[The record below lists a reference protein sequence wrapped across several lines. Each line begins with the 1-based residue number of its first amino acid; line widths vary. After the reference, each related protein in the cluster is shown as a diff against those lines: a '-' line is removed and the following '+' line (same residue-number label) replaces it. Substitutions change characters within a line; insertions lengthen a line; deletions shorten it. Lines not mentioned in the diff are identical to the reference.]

1 MLKAMRA
8 QDKKEAQAAQAQD
21 RVSIQD
27 FFWRKRCCL
36 KSIVTRKLLTTSPQ
50 KIDDIGEKVNGVGKS
65 VEKKIDMISTYLIR
79 SQTEKVI
86 RHLMLLLIA

>member
-27 FFWRKRCCL
+27 FLQKEMLSKINCNKKTINRIPL
-36 KSIVTRKLLTTSPQ
+36 RKLMTSA
-50 KIDDIGEKVNGVGKS
+50 
-65 VEKKIDMISTYLIR
+65 KK
-79 SQTEKVI
+79 
-86 RHLMLLLIA
+86 

>member
-1 MLKAMRA
+1 MLSKMNCN
-8 QDKKEAQAAQAQD
+8 KKTT
-21 RVSIQD
+21 
-27 FFWRKRCCL
+27 K
-36 KSIVTRKLLTTSPQ
+36 TTSPQ

-86 RHLMLLLIA
+86 RHLMLLLIALMKPRH

>member
-1 MLKAMRA
+1 MNCN
-8 QDKKEAQAAQAQD
+8 KKTA
-21 RVSIQD
+21 
-27 FFWRKRCCL
+27 K
-36 KSIVTRKLLTTSPQ
+36 TTSPQ

-79 SQTEKVI
+79 SHTEKVV

>member
-1 MLKAMRA
+1 MLSKIYCN
-8 QDKKEAQAAQAQD
+8 KKTT
-21 RVSIQD
+21 
-27 FFWRKRCCL
+27 K
-36 KSIVTRKLLTTSPQ
+36 TTSPQ

-79 SQTEKVI
+79 SQTENVV